1 MNKSFEIIQ
10 RVGVSNESLT
20 EAIKSVVLEAHT
32 EKPVSWFNVLEQRG
46 RVNEKNIIEFQVT
59 VEIGRKLN

>member
-10 RVGVSNESLT
+10 RVGISNESVT
-20 EAIKSVVLEAHT
+20 EAIKSVVLEAHI

-46 RVNEKNIIEFQVT
+46 RVNENNIIEFQVT
-59 VEIGRKLN
+59 VAIGRKLS